1 MPFTRYIMFK
11 TVLTWQEMAAT
22 AYKAGAIAKTSVLD
36 IRAVEHLTERKGSL
50 LIGQDDKFI

>member
-1 MPFTRYIMFK
+1 
-11 TVLTWQEMAAT
+11 MAAT

-50 LIGQDDKFI
+50 LIGQDDKFIWIGYVFAFRAEQYTY